1 MNNERYAGN
10 VTKTATMGVAMVGA
24 VMTIIVFIADR
35 VDIKLPGEVQA
46 AISTLILGATAYL
59 FGRNA
64 VGEKAHTEGIVADA
78 VDSHVSEAVNKA
90 VGAVDFYEAMEA
102 IARGVVGESAPEHV
116 SEVAPSPADA
126 MREQW
131 EKEALGGRQYRY
143 GEEGAPEGGAPGQI
157 YDPRVGWVD
166 ETPDQFPS
174 DSVAR

>member
-10 VTKTATMGVAMVGA
+10 VTKTATMGVGMVGA
-24 VMTIIVFIADR
+24 LMTIVVFIAHR
-35 VDIKLPGEVQA
+35 FGFELPGDVQA
-46 AISTLILGATAYL
+46 AISTLILGGTAYI

-64 VGEKAHTEGIVADA
+64 VGDKAHTENIVSDA
-78 VDSHVSEAVNKA
+78 VESHVGDAVHKA
-90 VGAVDFYEAMEA
+90 VSAVDFYEAMEA
-102 IARGVVGESAPEHV
+102 IARGVVGEPAPEHV
-116 SEVAPSPADA
+116 SEVKPNPTDS

-166 ETPDQFPS
+166 EVEDQFPN
-174 DSVAR
+174 DSVAH

>member
-24 VMTIIVFIADR
+24 VMTILVFIAGR
-35 VDIKLPGEVQA
+35 FGIELPSEVQA
-46 AISTLILGATAYL
+46 AISTLILGATAYF

-64 VGEKAHTEGIVADA
+64 VGEKAHTEGIVSDA
-78 VDSHVSEAVNKA
+78 VDSHVGEAVSKA
-90 VGAVDFYEAMEA
+90 VGAVDFYEALEA
-102 IARGVVGESAPEHV
+102 ISRGVVVDPAPEHV
-116 SEVAPSPADA
+116 SEVQPNPADS

-131 EKEALGGRQYRY
+131 EKEALVGRQYRY
-143 GEEGAPEGGAPGQI
+143 GEAGAPEGGAPGKI

-166 ETPDQFPS
+166 ENPDQFPS

>member
-10 VTKTATMGVAMVGA
+10 VTKTATMGVGMVGA
-24 VMTIIVFIADR
+24 VMTIIVFIANR
-35 VDIKLPGEVQA
+35 AGIELPGDVQA
-46 AISTLILGATAYL
+46 AISTLILGVTAYL

-64 VGEKAHTEGIVADA
+64 VGDKANTENIVSDA
-78 VDSHVSEAVNKA
+78 VESHVGDAVSKA
-90 VGAVDFYEAMEA
+90 VGAVDFYEVMEA
-102 IARGVVGESAPEHV
+102 ISRGVVGDAKPDHV
-116 SEVAPSPADA
+116 SEVKPNPADS

-143 GEEGAPEGGAPGQI
+143 GEAGAPEGGAPGQV

-174 DSVAR
+174 DSVAS

>member
-10 VTKTATMGVAMVGA
+10 VTKTATMGVGMVGA
-24 VMTIIVFIADR
+24 LMTIVVFIAHR
-35 VDIKLPGEVQA
+35 FGFELPGDVQA
-46 AISTLILGATAYL
+46 AISTLILGGTAYI

-64 VGEKAHTEGIVADA
+64 VGDKAHTENIVSDA
-78 VDSHVSEAVNKA
+78 VESHVGDAVHKA

-102 IARGVVGESAPEHV
+102 IARGVVGEPAPEHV
-116 SEVAPSPADA
+116 SEVKPNPADS

-143 GEEGAPEGGAPGQI
+143 GEAGAPEGGAPGQI